1 MMRESHQA
9 IEAQNKWYAEYQA
22 KFKIAASGE
31 FSDSP
36 FPPANSAAGIPPA
49 KSSSPEVRGPS
60 GGRKHDDVVSL
71 TSSIRDLSMA
81 PSTRAG
87 STAPVPIPSRNKR
100 KTADDPEEHPSK
112 KKHRPHEKNVEE
124 RPAAPAP
131 RPKEAGKPNAEAGP
145 PSATAKAPPP
155 PKTKAA
161 AKPKGDKNRAD
172 PMIKKGAFWSPRCK
186 HCMLTGKLCHVKVG
200 QNRKKSACYEC
211 AALKEFCER
220 TQESIIVY
228 SPPDLSSGKGMFF
241 LFHESVIANRYVRHE
256 AIPAIAASCCRG
268 QASWA
273 FPRSPLPFSQ
283 LHGLHWLFHPFS
295 SSSSG
300 KVWNP
305 AKRAQTEF
313 AATCPGQIRQTRPT
327 S

>member
-60 GGRKHDDVVSL
+60 GGRKADDVMSL
-71 TSSIRDLSMA
+71 TSSIRHLSMA
-81 PSTRAG
+81 PSSRAG
-87 STAPVPIPSRNKR
+87 STAPIPLPTRSKR
-100 KTADDPEEHPSK
+100 KQEDKQEENQSK
-112 KKHRPHEKNVEE
+112 KRHRAHEKNVEE

-131 RPKEAGKPNAEAGP
+131 KGKTVSKQNAEAGP
-145 PSATAKAPPP
+145 SSATTKVPPP
-155 PKTKAA
+155 
-161 AKPKGDKNRAD
+161 AKPKGALKPKTDKHRAE
-172 PMIKKGAFWSPRCK
+172 PMIKKGAFWSPRCE
-186 HCMLTGKLCHVKVG
+186 HCILSGKLCHVKVG

-220 TQESIIVY
+220 VSESVIVY
-228 SPPDLSSGKGMFF
+228 TPPDLSSGKGMFF
-241 LFHESVIANRYVRHE
+241 FCHESVIANHYVRRE
-256 AIPAIAASCCRG
+256 AIPAIATSRCRG

-273 FPRSPLPFSQ
+273 FPRSLLPFSQ
-283 LHGLHWLFHPFS
+283 LHGLHWLSHPLS

-300 KVWNP
+300 KV
-305 AKRAQTEF
+305 
-313 AATCPGQIRQTRPT
+313 
-327 S
+327 